1 MTRTSK
7 ALTCVLLF
15 SFNFVPV
22 LAAESTT
29 APASLPA
36 PLELTYSLH
45 YGGLEVG
52 RVVKTLRRTATG
64 SYEFRSHSK
73 PLGAAKMFTSVQWF
87 EEGEFEIHQG
97 RVRPLSFLEYRVGA
111 DRPHRHSARFDWK
124 ERKINYAHGAT
135 LALPPNTQDQGSL
148 LFAFM
153 LHPPTAGGEQT
164 IHVSSGKKLR
174 DYRYAHTGSETLKTA
189 LGTLKTTRIERPA
202 RGEDEESFRIWLAP
216 DRNNVPIRITTQK
229 RGQETRLELESVTGL

>member
-1 MTRTSK
+1 MIQTSK
-7 ALTCVLLF
+7 VLLF
-15 SFNFVPV
+15 LFSIAPI
-22 LAAESTT
+22 AAAGPTT
-29 APASLPA
+29 PPASLPA
-36 PLELTYSLH
+36 PLQLTYSLH

-52 RVVKTLRRTATG
+52 RVVKTLKRTPAG
-64 SYEFRSHSK
+64 NYEFRSHSK
-73 PLGAAKMFTSVQWF
+73 PLGVAKMFTSVQWF

-111 DRPHRHSARFDWK
+111 DKPHRHSARFDWK
-124 ERKINYAHGAT
+124 ALKINYAHGAN

-174 DYRYAHTGSETLKTA
+174 VYRYAHAGSETLKTA
-189 LGTLKTTRIERPA
+189 LGPLKASRIERPA
-202 RGEDEESFRIWLAP
+202 SGQDDEGFQIWLAP
-216 DRNNVPIRITTQK
+216 ERNNIPVRITTQK
-229 RGQETRLELESVTGL
+229 RGQDTSLELESVTGL

>member
-1 MTRTSK
+1 MTLTLK
-7 ALTCVLLF
+7 ALACVLLF
-15 SFNFVPV
+15 LSNIAPSVAAGPTVPV
-22 LAAESTT
+22 
-29 APASLPA
+29 SLPA
-36 PLELTYSLH
+36 PLELTYTLR

-52 RVVKTLRRTATG
+52 RVVKTLKRTATG

-73 PLGAAKMFTSVQWF
+73 PLGAAKMFTSVEWF

-111 DRPHRHSARFDWK
+111 DRPHRHGARFDWK
-124 ERKINYAHGAT
+124 AQKINYAHGVS

-174 DYRYAHTGSETLKTA
+174 VYRYAHAGSETLKTA

-202 RGEDEESFRIWLAP
+202 SDPKDESFRIWLAP
-216 DRNNVPIRITTQK
+216 GRNNAPVRITTQK
-229 RGQETRLELESVTGL
+229 RGQETSLELEAVTGL